1 MERAVR
7 RLVALL
13 LCLLFCLGAFAP
25 LTAVYVCSR
34 MGGQRMSKMCC
45 VEEVSLCSKDSSL
58 RSHCCD
64 LDVHQAL
71 SKAALS
77 QSTIKRATLSPPTE
91 VAFLE
96 SAQPPQ
102 VLTQIH
108 TLARQFRPPSSSGP
122 TFLRT
127 IVLRI

>member
-13 LCLLFCLGAFAP
+13 ICFVFCLGAFAP

-45 VEEVSLCSKDSSL
+45 VEEVPPCSKDSSL

-64 LDVHQAL
+64 LDVHH
-71 SKAALS
+71 ALS
-77 QSTIKRATLSPPTE
+77 QAASSQGTVKRATLSPPTE

-96 SAQPPQ
+96 AAQPPQ
-102 VLTQIH
+102 VLSQIH
-108 TLARQFRPPSSSGP
+108 TLRRQFRPPSSGGP

>member
-1 MERAVR
+1 MRK
-7 RLVALL
+7 LVALL
-13 LCLLFCLGAFAP
+13 LCFLFCLGAFAP

-45 VEEVSLCSKDSSL
+45 VEEVPPCSKDASL

-71 SKAALS
+71 SKADLS
-77 QSTIKRATLSPPTE
+77 QSTIKRASPSPPTE

-96 SAQPPQ
+96 SAQPPR

-108 TLARQFRPPSSSGP
+108 TLRRQFRPPSSRGP
-122 TFLRT
+122 TLLRT
-127 IVLRI
+127 VVLRI

>member
-1 MERAVR
+1 MR

-13 LCLLFCLGAFAP
+13 LCFFFCLGAFAP

-34 MGGQRMSKMCC
+34 MGGQRMSKACC
-45 VEEVSLCSKDSSL
+45 VEEVPLCGKDSSVS
-58 RSHCCD
+58 SHCCD
-64 LDVHQAL
+64 LEVQRAL

-77 QSTIKRATLSPPTE
+77 QGTIKRATISPPTE

-96 SAQPPQ
+96 SARPPQ
-102 VLTQIH
+102 MRTQSH
-108 TLARQFRPPSSSGP
+108 TLCRQFRPPSSRGP
-122 TFLRT
+122 TLLRT